1 MKFLFRYV
9 KPYPIQLLL
18 ALFGSIC
25 FVIVRLGL
33 PTLLSYIIDG
43 ALANQSQSQLFMFI
57 MLMLFIVFLG
67 LAGQLMSRF
76 FVSSL
81 SNHIIK
87 DLRDDVYTKIQQLS
101 LHEFQ
106 SLGVP
111 SLSTRLTNDA
121 FLLMQFSIMLLGMG
135 LTAPIMII
143 VSIFMIL
150 RLSVRMGLYIS
161 PALPLIILIIIL
173 IVKITHPLSQK
184 QQRGLDK
191 INRIQRENITGLRVI
206 RAFNREPYQEE
217 RFEESN
223 ESYRKISTKLFQI
236 VGSSQPGFNFIT
248 EIGIAMVIWL
258 GAGQISAGNLQVGDV
273 VAFIEYVFEALFS
286 LSLFSTIFL
295 MYPRAAVS
303 SERLQE
309 IIDMPISVQNP
320 ENPKTET
327 DGSGRLEFKNVSFS
341 YPDADEPTLR
351 DISFSSKAGQT
362 IAFIGSTGSGK
373 STIVKLIPR
382 FYDVTKGQILLDG
395 VDIRELDLKT
405 LREKIGYTPQRA
417 NLFTGK
423 ISDNLR
429 YGNATADTADLSRA
443 SDISQAAEFISRT
456 PSGLDT
462 HLSEGGNN
470 LSGGQKQRLSIARS
484 IIGEHEVYV
493 FDDSFSALDYKT
505 DATVR
510 AKLAEE
516 TKDATTIIVAQ
527 RVATIMHA
535 DQIIVLDQGRIA
547 AKGTHKELLETSDLY
562 HEIAASQLS
571 EEELANA

>member
-571 EEELANA
+571 EEELASA

>member
-236 VGSSQPGFNFIT
+236 VGTSQPGFNFIT

>member
-327 DGSGRLEFKNVSFS
+327 DGNGRLEFKNVSFS

>member
-161 PALPLIILIIIL
+161 PALPLMILIIIL

>member
-547 AKGTHKELLETSDLY
+547 AKGTHKELLEISDLY

>member
-535 DQIIVLDQGRIA
+535 DQIVVLDQGRIA

>member
-173 IVKITHPLSQK
+173 VVKITHPLSQK

-327 DGSGRLEFKNVSFS
+327 DGSGHLEFKNVSFS

-429 YGNATADTADLSRA
+429 YGNVTADTADLSRA

>member
-248 EIGIAMVIWL
+248 GIGIAMVIWL